1 LSFRPATRARRGGW
15 LDGRFGGGVLGR
27 IGELLFSGGSI
38 ERLYMVGASAHPG
51 TGVPIVL
58 AGGRLVA
65 EQVCQDLGVDIPWQ
79 TGSQK
84 TERTGV
90 LDQVQTAFTLEWI
103 VYMLLA
109 LLILAL
115 GISLG
120 KQA

>member
-1 LSFRPATRARRGGW
+1 GW

-65 EQVCQDLGVDIPWQ
+65 EQVCQDLDVEIPWQ

-90 LDQVQTAFTLEWI
+90 LDQVQTTFTLEWI
-103 VYMLLA
+103 VYMLFA
-109 LLILAL
+109 FLILAL